1 MKNFAIAI
9 IILLLY
15 SCNLSD
21 VTEDLPGG
29 WVYISEGTGYAY
41 IYLNQ
46 RLHDEKKIKNTIFPN
61 VAKYQFNEDYIIAM
75 QRPNKKL
82 SVQFIAIDLRIKLMK
97 GDTTEESYQK
107 SFIIADSILDNNE
120 YYKQIFSSV
129 SNYWIVDIRKDTV
142 YGPLTKKKYLT
153 LKKRKNIDLD
163 L

>member
-1 MKNFAIAI
+1 MMKNGC
-9 IILLLY
+9 ILIVFFLF

-21 VTEDLPGG
+21 EVQSLPGG
-29 WVYISEGTGYAY
+29 WVYMSEGTEYAY

-46 RLHDEKKIKNTIFPN
+46 RLHNEKKIQNIIFPN
-61 VAKYQFNEDYIIAM
+61 VAKYQFNEDYIIAI
-75 QRPNKKL
+75 QRPNKEL
-82 SVQFIAIDLRIKLMK
+82 SVQFIAIDLQVELMK

-120 YYKQIFSSV
+120 YYKEIFSSV
-129 SNYWIVDIRKDTV
+129 SNYWIIDIKKDTV

-153 LKKRKNIDLD
+153 LKKRMNIDLD